1 MLEMEIIPPKRF
13 KFAHKIAEKFTKYD
27 PRIHSFPS
35 PDVVLNLSQCTSIY
49 PPAILWCAVY
59 LSQWRRNGFGG
70 ILVPPSG
77 EEVTA
82 SLIDSGLFQVLCEAG
97 VNVYHEGASILGP
110 IGATLPITP
119 FTSLTE
125 AAELTNRVEDSLYR
139 SGQSSANVHP
149 LVCELFS
156 ELANNAAEHSE
167 SRIGAYGFVQFYSS
181 GQDRRFM
188 CGVADGGIGIRQSIE
203 RNAGL
208 EHFGYEWS
216 AIELATKE
224 LVSGTSSNTRGIG
237 LFSVFEEMRLPGRE
251 LVIHSG
257 KGIITKSEDSQVR
270 IIRANPFP
278 GTLVYFS
285 VPA

>member
-1 MLEMEIIPPKRF
+1 M
-13 KFAHKIAEKFTKYD
+13 ADA
-27 PRIHSFPS
+27 
-35 PDVVLNLSQCTSIY
+35 
-49 PPAILWCAVY
+49 
-59 LSQWRRNGFGG
+59 
-70 ILVPPSG
+70 
-77 EEVTA
+77 
-82 SLIDSGLFQVLCEAG
+82 GLFNLLREEGIDVETNDAG
-97 VNVYHEGASILGP
+97 ISSSPTDTILP
-110 IGATLPITP
+110 
-119 FTSLTE
+119 LTRFSNLLE

-139 SGQSSANVHP
+139 SGQGSANVHP

-156 ELANNAAEHSE
+156 ELVNNAAEHSE
-167 SRIGAYGFVQFYSS
+167 SSIGAYGFVQFYSS
-181 GQDRRFM
+181 GQDRRFT

-224 LVSGTSSNTRGIG
+224 LVSGTSFSTRGIG

-257 KGIITKSEDSQVR
+257 KGIINRSKDSQVR
-270 IIRANPFP
+270 VIRANTFP